1 MITKAYINNERLDL
15 FSEENIF
22 VKSSITDA
30 NDVTKNSGD
39 YSKSFT
45 VPATSNNNRIFKH
58 YYDATIDNTFDAR
71 VKVDGHITL
80 DGVPFKTGQWKLFKV
95 SVKKG
100 KPSSYTIS
108 FFGRLVSLKSKFKN
122 DELSVLDF
130 SALNHSY
137 EYANVKQGLTS
148 SLFDGKIIYNLLA
161 RKQYYYNSNSNDNV
175 NIDTLANIG
184 YNGASAGVV
193 WSELQP
199 SIKLIEVIKAI
210 ETKYDIYF
218 SRDFFGRMEFDNLY
232 MWLNADKDSQAGGGV
247 QRIDWN
253 TGDNNFINFTTDVGT
268 FVTQMNAFPMVRY
281 KLSTNVTPSAGY
293 ENVPYRIV
301 GFVDGEQTSVTECV
315 GQGVRNTTIQ
325 ESEETTFN
333 VYYEIHCDEE
343 FKYTAGIYQTEIIR
357 TASATDPFFET
368 TTNNYFTGA
377 TENTISSSSDIDRI
391 MPRIKTIDFLKGLFQ
406 MFKLVVI
413 PINERD
419 VYVNTLNDYY
429 ANGNLYD
436 ITKYVDFESFE
447 VERGD
452 LLNEIS
458 FKFADTETILNKE
471 FTNITGQSYGD
482 EELLLEDE
490 NGEPLDGNTLSMQ
503 LPFEQVVYERLPD
516 INDNT
521 QTNIMY
527 GAIINED
534 LEPTTLKPH
543 IFYNV
548 PTQIGSKTIGF
559 KNSGGAV
566 EELTGVI
573 NTPSHTIDFTNKLY
587 STVFSSEYSN
597 WDGVQIDNTLYSNYY
612 KDYILSIFNIKRRNF
627 KYKAILPLHLQT
639 SIQLNDVLQIK
650 GNYYR
655 IDNYVINLLTGETT
669 LDLINSFDIDISNFG
684 VNQTVFFIDSNSQ
697 RLSAYVNNKNNDV
710 FDVYDSESW
719 INVSLNGN
727 VIYLDVDANNT
738 NDLRIGKVVFG
749 DVRTDYDF
757 TLTVYQE
764 AGIITVDNNIITVD
778 SDIITV
784 DNG

>member
-80 DGVPFKTGQWKLFKV
+80 DGVPFKTGQWRLFKV

-108 FFGRLVSLKSKFKN
+108 FFGRLVSLKSEFKN
-122 DELSVLDF
+122 DELSALDFAVLD
-130 SALNHSY
+130 HSY

-148 SLFDGKIIYNLLA
+148 GLFDGKIIYNLLA
-161 RKQYYYNSNSNDNV
+161 RKQYYYNSDSNDNT
-175 NIDTLANIG
+175 NIATLANIG

-193 WSELQP
+193 WSDLQP

-210 ETKYDIYF
+210 ETKYDISF

-247 QRIDWN
+247 QRINWN
-253 TGDNNFINFTTDVGT
+253 GGSNTYVDFNTDVIT
-268 FVTQMNAFPMVRY
+268 LTTEFNQSPYIYYELYTEVNPI
-281 KLSTNVTPSAGY
+281 AGY
-293 ENVPYRIV
+293 QNASYRIV
-301 GFVDGEQTSVTECV
+301 GYVDGEQTSVTECI
-315 GQGVRNTTIQ
+315 GQGIRSSIVQ
-325 ESEETTFN
+325 EVEETTFN
-333 VYYEIHCDEE
+333 IHYEIECVEE
-343 FKYTAGIYQTEIIR
+343 LKYTSSIKITRKIITETGGVPPFNVNTTEFIT
-357 TASATDPFFET
+357 TASQ
-368 TTNNYFTGA
+368 
-377 TENTISSSSDIDRI
+377 NTISSVSQVARI
-391 MPRIKTIDFLKGLFQ
+391 LPKIKTIDFLKGLFQ

-436 ITKYVDFESFE
+436 ITKYVDFESFD

-471 FTNITGQSYGD
+471 FTNITRQSYGD

-490 NGEPLDGNTLSMQ
+490 NGEPLDGGSLSMQ

-516 INDNT
+516 INDNA

-527 GAIINED
+527 GAIIDED

-559 KNSGGAV
+559 KKSNGTV
-566 EELTGVI
+566 EELTGLI
-573 NTPSHTIDFTNKLY
+573 NTPSHTIDFNTKLY

-669 LDLINSFDIDISNFG
+669 LDLINSFDIDLSDFG
-684 VNQTVFFIDSNSQ
+684 VKQTVFFIDSNSQ
-697 RLSAYVNNKNNDV
+697 RVSAYVKNKNNNILIVSSQPPWISTSVDV
-710 FDVYDSESW
+710 NN
-719 INVSLNGN
+719 IH
-727 VIYLDVDANNT
+727 LDVEKNNT
-738 NDLRIGKVVFG
+738 SDLRIGTVIINNVTE
-749 DVRTDYDF
+749 RTDF

-764 AGIITVDNNIITVD
+764 A
-778 SDIITV
+778 
-784 DNG
+784 